1 MKKEKK
7 IYEAPTMTE
16 VHVRTQSIICAS
28 GQQSGGDEGDGAR
41 SFDFSDDDE

>member
-1 MKKEKK
+1 MEKEKK

-16 VHVRTQSIICAS
+16 VHVRPQSMICGS
-28 GQQSGGDEGDGAR
+28 QNGTEDEGNGSR

>member
-1 MKKEKK
+1 MEKEKK

-16 VHVRTQSIICAS
+16 VHVRPQSIICGS
-28 GQQSGGDEGDGAR
+28 QGGTEDTGSHSR